1 MSFRNYL
8 IIIFL
13 LSGFSLQAQQN
24 NHFTLQQCV
33 DIAIQNNFNVKT
45 SEAQMQMN
53 RISWQQAREN
63 LLPNINADLS
73 NSINNGRS
81 LDPTTYNYINQQQT
95 SGNYNLGGSVVL
107 FNGLALQ
114 NAIRQAS
121 LAYLAGKMDFQQA
134 KDLATLNVITTYLQ
148 VLDNEEQLKQAN
160 SQVDV
165 AQKQVERQEILDK
178 DGAAKPSDLSDIKG
192 ALATSQLAV
201 INAKNTLAI
210 AKLSLLQIMNVPYD
224 ANIELEPLKAD
235 ELPGKFTATSTDIYN
250 YALAN
255 LPSVKAATF
264 RRESAEKGV
273 LVAKGG
279 LYPTISLSGNLGTNY
294 SSVSQRSI
302 FVDSTIVPTGA
313 FIRNGATKQSVFV
326 SEAQFSN
333 QNIGFLDQFKNNYNT
348 SVSIGLHIPILNYFR
363 NRNNI
368 AIAKINLYTAKFT
381 EETTKTQLK
390 QNIDQAYVNMA
401 SAFDRYQV
409 LQQQV
414 AAYTESFRTAEI
426 RFDAGV
432 LTSVDYV
439 IAKNNMDQANIN
451 LISSRYDYFIRTK
464 ILDYYQGKL
473 AF

>member
-1 MSFRNYL
+1 MSFRKYL
-8 IIIFL
+8 ILFFL
-13 LSGFSLQAQQN
+13 LPCFSLMAQQN

-33 DIAIQNNFNVKT
+33 DIAVQNNFNVKT
-45 SEAQMQMN
+45 SESQMQIN

-63 LLPNINADLS
+63 LLPNINADLN

-81 LDPTTYNYINQQQT
+81 LDPTTYSYINQQQT
-95 SGNYNLGGSVVL
+95 SGNYNLGGSITL

-121 LAYLAGKMDFQQA
+121 LAYQAGKMDFQQA

-148 VLDNEEQLKQAN
+148 VLDNEE
-160 SQVDV
+160 V
-165 AQKQVERQEILDK
+165 QKQVEREEILDK

-201 INAKNTLAI
+201 INAKNTIAI
-210 AKLSLLQIMNVPYD
+210 AKLSLLQIMNVPYNG
-224 ANIELEPLKAD
+224 AIELEPLKAD

-255 LPSVKAATF
+255 LPSVKASTF

-279 LYPTISLSGNLGTNY
+279 LFPTISLSGNLGTNY
-294 SSVSQRSI
+294 SSASQRSI

-313 FIRNGATKQSVFV
+313 FIRNGVTRQSVFV
-326 SEAQFSN
+326 SEAQFTN
-333 QNIGFLDQFKNNYNT
+333 QNISFLDQFKNNYNT

-368 AIAKINLYTAKFT
+368 AIARINLYTAKFT

-390 QNIDQAYVNMA
+390 QNIEQAYVNMT

-409 LQQQV
+409 LQHQV
-414 AAYTESFRTAEI
+414 AAYTESFRTAQI

-473 AF
+473 SF